1 MSSILYLLLAA
12 LIGYIAGS
20 FPNGFVMVKLIK
32 GIDIREVGSGR
43 TGGTNSMRAAGFPV
57 GFAVSIMDVLK
68 GALGVWV
75 TQFLLVQLGV
85 SSSDPLLI
93 WAQICAGIF
102 SVVGHNWSVFL
113 GFRGGA
119 GTGPNVGWA
128 TAIWWP
134 FFPISLVVMP
144 LMLVLVGMASLAS
157 IVMGVVIP
165 LFFTILYFTRVI
177 DSPIYILGGLITLGI
192 VLWALRPNI
201 GRMIRGEERLV
212 GPRAR
217 RKQQK
222 QGSSS

>member
-20 FPNGFVMVKLIK
+20 IPNGFIMVKLIK

-85 SSSDPLLI
+85 SSHEPLLI

-102 SVVGHNWSVFL
+102 SVVGHNWSIFL

-165 LFFTILYFTRVI
+165 VFFTILYFTRVI

-201 GRMIRGEERLV
+201 GRMLRGEERLV

-217 RKQQK
+217 RKQQ

>member
-20 FPNGFVMVKLIK
+20 IPNGYIMVRLIK
-32 GIDIREVGSGR
+32 GIDIRQVGSGR

-57 GFAVSIMDVLK
+57 GFVVSIMDVLK
-68 GALGVWV
+68 GALGVWI
-75 TQFLLVQLGV
+75 TQILLVQLGV
-85 SSSDPLLI
+85 AADDSLLI
-93 WAQICAGIF
+93 WAKICAGIF

-144 LMLVLVGMASLAS
+144 LMLLLVGMASLAS

-165 LFFTILYFTRVI
+165 LFFTILYFTNQI
-177 DSPIYILGGLITLGI
+177 DSPLYILGGLITLAI

-201 GRMIRGEERLV
+201 GRMLRGEERLV

-217 RKQQK
+217 RKQQR
-222 QGSSS
+222 QGSA